1 MSRADPIAAERHG
14 RLLRQ
19 LRENG
24 VVRVDSLSREFAV
37 SPATIRRDLL
47 RLEREGLATRVFG
60 GAVPSDVVAYG
71 ARTQVYSDEKQR
83 IADRA
88 AALVSPGETIALDPG
103 TTVVA
108 VAERLRGAGALT
120 VATNSVAALLV
131 LEGAPEITTIVT
143 GGVYDSVTRSL
154 SGPLVERFYEA
165 HRVDKLFIGAGS
177 VGADGLRD
185 SNVAA
190 MGSKRAAIASAT
202 QTIVV
207 ADHSKFERNAL
218 VLIADWSA
226 ITALVTDREPP
237 HDILEIAMAHGVRV
251 WVA

>member
-1 MSRADPIAAERHG
+1 MPRADTIAAERHS
-14 RLLRQ
+14 RLVRR
-19 LRENG
+19 LREKG
-24 VVRVDSLSREFAV
+24 IVRVDSLSREFAV

-47 RLEREGLATRVFG
+47 QLEREGLATRVFG
-60 GAVPSDVVAYG
+60 GAVPSDDLAYV
-71 ARTQVYSDEKQR
+71 ARTQVHTEQKQR

-108 VAERLRGAGALT
+108 VAERLRVAGALT

-143 GGVYDSVTRSL
+143 GGVFDSVTRSL
-154 SGPLVERFYEA
+154 SGPLVERFYET

-190 MGSKRAAIASAT
+190 LGAKRAAIASAV

-218 VLIADWSA
+218 VLVADWSA
-226 ITALVTDREPP
+226 VTALVTDREPP
-237 HDILEIAMAHGVRV
+237 PDILAIATAHGVQV